1 MTVKV
6 NSVLIFFYIMSL
18 VHNFHQLFLFV
29 INFNSDL
36 KLLLISCF
44 IKIVLFNH
52 VVQTMLIVKGI
63 EIWILTQLVLF
74 NYM

>member
-18 VHNFHQLFLFV
+18 VHNVDQLFLFV